1 MRIPSFRPLLAT
13 FLLLCAGSV
22 FAQDTAPAQAGPEQA
37 NATTATTTTT
47 ANANAEPTANTV
59 PALDITWNCGKC
71 EQNPK
76 IVPLIIERYTAEAR
90 EAGYS
95 VSSSETAK
103 ADIVDFRQRN
113 PGLRIAFGV
122 MGGKDRLQLRLMRDG
137 GAIDIGDSSANII
150 QGQNALCADV
160 ARQLFRVMTGRSP
173 KK

>member
-1 MRIPSFRPLLAT
+1 MHIPSLRTLIAT
-13 FLLLCAGSV
+13 LLLLCAGSV
-22 FAQDTAPAQAGPEQA
+22 FAQDTVPAQAGAEQA
-37 NATTATTTTT
+37 SPASATTGTAT
-47 ANANAEPTANTV
+47 AEPSTNTV

-103 ADIVDFRQRN
+103 AEIVDFRQRN

-122 MGGKDRLQLRLMRDG
+122 MGGKDRLQLRLMREG

>member
-1 MRIPSFRPLLAT
+1 MHIPSLRSLLAT

-22 FAQDTAPAQAGPEQA
+22 FAQDTAPAQVGPEQA
-37 NATTATTTTT
+37 SATTATTT
-47 ANANAEPTANTV
+47 ANAEPTANTV

-76 IVPLIIERYTAEAR
+76 IVPLIIERYTAEAQ

-103 ADIVDFRQRN
+103 AEIVDFRQRN

>member
-13 FLLLCAGSV
+13 LLLLCAGSV
-22 FAQDTAPAQAGPEQA
+22 SAQDAAPAQAGPEQA
-37 NATTATTTTT
+37 NTTAATTAATT
-47 ANANAEPTANTV
+47 AEPSANTV

-76 IVPLIIERYTAEAR
+76 IVPLVIERYTAEAQ

-103 ADIVDFRQRN
+103 AEIVDFRQRN

-173 KK
+173 RK

>member
-1 MRIPSFRPLLAT
+1 MRIPSLRPLLAT
-13 FLLLCAGSV
+13 LLLLCAGSV
-22 FAQDTAPAQAGPEQA
+22 FAQDTAPAQVGPEQA
-37 NATTATTTTT
+37 NATTATTTT
-47 ANANAEPTANTV
+47 AAEPAANTV

-95 VSSSETAK
+95 VSTSETAK
-103 ADIVDFRQRN
+103 AEIVDFRQRN

-173 KK
+173 RK

>member
-1 MRIPSFRPLLAT
+1 MHIPSLRTLIAT
-13 FLLLCAGSV
+13 LLLLCAGSV
-22 FAQDTAPAQAGPEQA
+22 FAQDATPVQAGPEPA
-37 NATTATTTTT
+37 STTT
-47 ANANAEPTANTV
+47 ANTTTPAEPTANTV

-76 IVPLIIERYTAEAR
+76 IVPLIIERYTAEAL

-103 ADIVDFRQRN
+103 AEIVDFRQRN